1 MAVELKLTDREI
13 AIARGE
19 DPDKVVVSKSSP
31 PVAESLSDEE
41 ESSEEVTEEGS
52 EESLEEGSSGGG
64 EEESRQEEVSEE
76 VDSWVDDNVREL
88 AESYGFSDDDL
99 KEFGSVEEFRR
110 AGLLFDRALFGD
122 GEKQQ
127 PPSAKPKEQP
137 LAAVEEKPA
146 VVEEKAEFTPPV
158 DESLFSDGYGEHEV
172 AMVKAVN
179 AQAKELAELR
189 AFVKSQQQL
198 VQAQQ
203 EEAERRQFDEFHRIC
218 DDLNPD
224 LLGRAFAETGT
235 VNNLDES
242 LHSKRAKL
250 WEAAETIRSGIFSR
264 AQEKGVAPKLPSERV
279 LIERAYGLA
288 FPDEVKKSVV
298 NKRVSAAKSQAAR
311 KRSVG
316 NLGGSRN
323 PSFSGS
329 KFDPGAIANDPKIS
343 AFYDRAQRENG
354 AL

>member
-31 PVAESLSDEE
+31 PVAEMNDDEE
-41 ESSEEVTEEGS
+41 EGSEEVTEEGS
-52 EESLEEGSSGGG
+52 EESLEEGSSSGQEEGS
-64 EEESRQEEVSEE
+64 EEEVGEE

-99 KEFGSVEEFRR
+99 KGFGSAEEFRR
-110 AGLLFDRALFGD
+110 AGLLFDRAFFGD
-122 GEKQQ
+122 GEKKQQ
-127 PPSAKPKEQP
+127 AKPKEP
-137 LAAVEEKPA
+137 PAAEEKPA
-146 VVEEKAEFTPPV
+146 PPVADDDASIEFKPPV

-179 AQAKELAELR
+179 AQAKELADLR
-189 AFVKSQQQL
+189 AFVRSQQQL

-203 EEAERRQFDEFHRIC
+203 EEAQRRHFDEFHRIC

-235 VNNLDES
+235 VNNLDEG
-242 LHSKRAKL
+242 LHGKRAKL

-298 NKRVSAAKSQAAR
+298 NKRTSAAKSQAAR

-323 PSFSGS
+323 PSFVGN
-329 KFDPGAIANDPKIS
+329 KFDPGAIANDPKLS
-343 AFYDRAQRENG
+343 AFFDKAQRENG